1 MAWSATPFRQ
11 TTRDFPLTSL
21 PKKIKKHRKFI
32 QNIHVHTPILT
43 LHAYR
48 ERERERVWGCEVLT
62 SLGERSDER
71 EAVSSSVSSS
81 TKGFH
86 QREESTVLVLAI
98 GLEEV
103 CELQR
108 AKTLEETNV
117 LIFRAF
123 SNWRRESGG
132 ARGDWRALVSVWL
145 AWVVCAVLRCWAT
158 RGGPGCDVQVHP
170 TTIMVRRANSTGR
183 VYPVLGLVQIHT
195 RLM

>member
-1 MAWSATPFRQ
+1 M
-11 TTRDFPLTSL
+11 
-21 PKKIKKHRKFI
+21 
-32 QNIHVHTPILT
+32 
-43 LHAYR
+43 
-48 ERERERVWGCEVLT
+48 LT

-98 GLEEV
+98 GLEEI

-132 ARGDWRALVSVWL
+132 ARGDWRALVSV
-145 AWVVCAVLRCWAT
+145 
-158 RGGPGCDVQVHP
+158 
-170 TTIMVRRANSTGR
+170 
-183 VYPVLGLVQIHT
+183 
-195 RLM
+195 

>member
-1 MAWSATPFRQ
+1 M
-11 TTRDFPLTSL
+11 
-21 PKKIKKHRKFI
+21 
-32 QNIHVHTPILT
+32 
-43 LHAYR
+43 
-48 ERERERVWGCEVLT
+48 LT

-98 GLEEV
+98 GLEEI

-123 SNWRRESGG
+123 SNWGREREWWGPGG
-132 ARGDWRALVSVWL
+132 LEGISVRVIGL
-145 AWVVCAVLRCWAT
+145 NCLCCVVGAT
-158 RGGPGCDVQVHP
+158 QGGPGCAAQVHR
-170 TTIMVRRANSTGR
+170 TTIMVSRSN
-183 VYPVLGLVQIHT
+183 
-195 RLM
+195 